1 MTGLVIILQQVA
13 ASIMTRNISF
23 HLRWTFLLILTV
35 FSLSSYS
42 DSTLRKVMITPSI
55 DAVVIDH
62 HGIPVTVERIQNTH
76 NRLADDFTKTS
87 RPCPP
92 FCIHPISA
100 ADGVQTIGE
109 LELLDF
115 LIQDV
120 ADETGLLID
129 ARMPNWYKSET
140 IPGAVNAP
148 FVIFT
153 KASAK
158 RDRMLELFGA
168 SVDKTEKMD
177 FSNVIKL
184 TLFCNGPWC
193 DQSPRAIKGL
203 ISAGYPPE
211 KIRYYRGGMQA
222 WKSFGLTTVLPENNE
237 VGN

>member
-1 MTGLVIILQQVA
+1 MSQHIC
-13 ASIMTRNISF
+13 S
-23 HLRWTFLLILTV
+23 HLKWAFLLMLV
-35 FSLSSYS
+35 FSSLPSYG
-42 DSTLRKVMITPSI
+42 DSALRKVMITPSI
-55 DAVVIDH
+55 DTVSINH
-62 HGIPVTVERIQNTH
+62 HGIPITIERIQNTH

-100 ADGVQTIGE
+100 AKGVLTIGE

-115 LIQDV
+115 LSQEV

-140 IPGAVNAP
+140 IPGSVNAP

-153 KASAK
+153 KASVK
-158 RDRMLELFGA
+158 RERMLKLLGVTIDETG
-168 SVDKTEKMD
+168 KKD

-193 DQSPRAIKGL
+193 DQSPRHRVL
-203 ISAGYPPE
+203 IAPTNRRHH
-211 KIRYYRGGMQA
+211 KIRYVHHRHCRHR
-222 WKSFGLTTVLPENNE
+222 P
-237 VGN
+237 

>member
-1 MTGLVIILQQVA
+1 MQQPAITMHQHSHSKQTWVILLLL
-13 ASIMTRNISF
+13 TSF
-23 HLRWTFLLILTV
+23 CLP
-35 FSLSSYS
+35 SYAEK
-42 DSTLRKVMITPSI
+42 TLRKVQITPSI
-55 DAVVIDH
+55 DSVTVNH
-62 HGIPVTVERIQNTH
+62 HGVNIAIERIQDTH

-92 FCIHPISA
+92 FCIHPMIA
-100 ADGVQTIGE
+100 AEGVRTVGE

-129 ARMPNWYKSET
+129 ARMPNWYNSET

-158 RDRMLELFGA
+158 RERILKLFGVTTDTSGQA
-168 SVDKTEKMD
+168 N

-193 DQSPRAIKGL
+193 DQSPRAINGL
-203 ISAGYPPE
+203 ISAGYPAE
-211 KIRYYRGGMQA
+211 KIQYYRGGMQA
-222 WKSFGLTTVLPENNE
+222 WKSFGLTTVLPESNE
-237 VGN
+237 VGE

>member
-1 MTGLVIILQQVA
+1 ML
-13 ASIMTRNISF
+13 
-23 HLRWTFLLILTV
+23 V
-35 FSLSSYS
+35 FSSLPSYGG
-42 DSTLRKVMITPSI
+42 STLRKVMITPSI
-55 DAVVIDH
+55 DAVSINH
-62 HGIPVTVERIQNTH
+62 HGIPITVERIQNTH

-100 ADGVQTIGE
+100 AKGVLTIGE

-115 LIQDV
+115 LIQEV

-140 IPGAVNAP
+140 IPGSVNAP

-153 KASAK
+153 KASVK
-158 RDRMLELFGA
+158 RERMLKLLGVTIDETG
-168 SVDKTEKMD
+168 KKD

-203 ISAGYPPE
+203 LSAGYPPE
-211 KIRYYRGGMQA
+211 KIQYYRGGMQA

-237 VGN
+237 VGK

>member
-1 MTGLVIILQQVA
+1 MLLHIH
-13 ASIMTRNISF
+13 F
-23 HLRWTFLLILTV
+23 HLKWIILLILTG
-35 FSLSSYS
+35 FSLTSHAEQA
-42 DSTLRKVMITPSI
+42 LRKVMITPSI
-55 DAVVIDH
+55 EAVIINH
-62 HGIPVTVERIQNTH
+62 HGVPVTVERIQDTH

-92 FCIHPISA
+92 FCIHPITA
-100 ADGVQTIGE
+100 AEGVRTIGE

-129 ARMPNWYKSET
+129 ARMPNWYNSET

-153 KASAK
+153 KASDK
-158 RDRMLELFGA
+158 RDRMLKLFGA
-168 SVDKTEKMD
+168 TTDKTGSKD
-177 FSNVIKL
+177 FSNAIKL

-211 KIRYYRGGMQA
+211 KIQYYRGGMQA
-222 WKSFGLTTVLPENNE
+222 WKSFGLTTVSPEKNE
-237 VGN
+237 VGE